1 MSLRLNFCRS
11 VPPEFLRSFMQTAS
25 WIKVAKSYIIEI
37 YLYQFWYGLGSIDS
51 IPLYASIQEFEPS
64 SHYKLSSC
72 PHQIVSSHYCKQH
85 PGFQGQKVKVICIN
99 FDMLLVLTAKTQD
112 PTKFS
117 RERSDWQ
124 RWKLNLWKF
133 ASKSPPFSFVKVYL
147 SHFRKNICHHPMW
160 YFATVDETW
169 INCLFLCNLSGT
181 HFLCHLRN
189 LCWGWGGR
197 RGLHSLKLLEPP
209 LP

>member
-1 MSLRLNFCRS
+1 MLPYKNLNRAAIINY
-11 VPPEFLRSFMQTAS
+11 LLAH
-25 WIKVAKSYIIEI
+25 IKLFPAIIANSI
-37 YLYQFWYGLGSIDS
+37 LG
-51 IPLYASIQEFEPS
+51 FRG
-64 SHYKLSSC
+64 K
-72 PHQIVSSHYCKQH
+72 K
-85 PGFQGQKVKVICIN
+85 
-99 FDMLLVLTAKTQD
+99 
-112 PTKFS
+112 
-117 RERSDWQ
+117 
-124 RWKLNLWKF
+124 WKLFVLILICSWFWLQKLKIQRNFQEKGLTDKDGSWTF
-133 ASKSPPFSFVKVYL
+133 ESLHPNPFPFSFVKVYL